1 MAKKINLRDLGI
13 YRLILDLEKGL
24 KDIYGDK
31 LKKILLYGSYA
42 RGDNEEGSDLD
53 IMILLDT
60 NEREIKKQQDRVLDI
75 VVDLTTRYGIVI
87 SVIENN
93 YNYFYD
99 WVDVLP
105 FFANIER
112 EGVNIYGEN

>member
-1 MAKKINLRDLGI
+1 MGI